1 MNPKIDLDFVLLN
14 DKNEYPYELLLLAD
28 ETEEAIAKYIHNS
41 KVYVAKNNGNTIA
54 VFCLYELDE
63 NTVELKNIAVS
74 ESFQN
79 KGIGSRLISFIK
91 ELVKVTY
98 SKLIVGTADSGIDQI
113 RFYERNGFKK
123 FGLRK
128 NFFIENYELP
138 IIENGIQLKDMI
150 LLSYDL

>member
-28 ETEEAIAKYIHNS
+28 ETEKAIAKYIHNS

-79 KGIGSRLISFIK
+79 KGIG
-91 ELVKVTY
+91 
-98 SKLIVGTADSGIDQI
+98 
-113 RFYERNGFKK
+113 
-123 FGLRK
+123 
-128 NFFIENYELP
+128 
-138 IIENGIQLKDMI
+138 
-150 LLSYDL
+150 